1 MFSRTTGILVYIGAL
16 IAIIALYTY
25 IRILWNENNIIVR
38 NGEIYMAKG
47 QTLEQSFEK
56 LEEILERLGQPDISL
71 DESLKVYNEG
81 IKLVRNC
88 SQQLDKVEKQIIIL
102 NDGEGGQDEL

>member
-1 MFSRTTGILVYIGAL
+1 
-16 IAIIALYTY
+16 
-25 IRILWNENNIIVR
+25 
-38 NGEIYMAKG
+38 MAKG

-56 LEEILERLGQPDISL
+56 LEEILERLGQSDISL

>member
-1 MFSRTTGILVYIGAL
+1 
-16 IAIIALYTY
+16 
-25 IRILWNENNIIVR
+25 
-38 NGEIYMAKG
+38 MAKG

-56 LEEILERLGQPDISL
+56 LEEILERLGQHDISL

>member
-1 MFSRTTGILVYIGAL
+1 M
-16 IAIIALYTY
+16 
-25 IRILWNENNIIVR
+25 
-38 NGEIYMAKG
+38 
-47 QTLEQSFEK
+47 
-56 LEEILERLGQPDISL
+56 ERLGQPDISL